1 MGTYRNP
8 DAVVA
13 NTGSAVYEG
22 IQKLAG
28 DVYTFAVGEQARKA
42 KIIESSLKDSQAVDD
57 NITKI
62 GNTGELST
70 INDGLVKQ
78 AEDVKTKIND
88 QYLIMAKTF
97 VSAEEIA
104 RAKAEIARLNKFP
117 EQLTGD
123 LTTTT
128 YLVQQYRE
136 KLKKGVGGAGA
147 ISFTNDINMLGVVKD
162 LAKGGENTVVEAGKN
177 NSRILKTTIDDEVFE
192 LNVTS
197 ITNGIKADPDYT
209 IFKEVVDDQ
218 GTSDTAFNLF
228 FGDSVNK
235 VDLIT
240 DKVLIKEEAASSKK
254 VAGTKIVKYEV
265 DDAKV
270 KPRVRNY
277 FLKQLNMPEQYTYMN
292 SVWQDKIGNEDSLSE
307 ALEKDKKDKTSKV
320 LDKITDHYLTISK
333 RKLSTKIQGFS
344 LQDATSDDSKNTTK
358 TSKPSKRAKFIL
370 AQLKTAK
377 GLETNKYVQVGDDF
391 RVVRTGDDKWT
402 LQEATVEANETI
414 YKNVVTV
421 DDPALLRG
429 KFGEEDASL
438 VLTAEQQNNM
448 NTALEQVYQDT
459 DN

>member
-104 RAKAEIARLNKFP
+104 KAKAEIARLNKFP

-136 KLKKGVGGAGA
+136 KLKKGVGVAGA

-162 LAKGGENTVVEAGKN
+162 LVKGGENTVVEAGKN
-177 NSRILKTTIDDEVFE
+177 NSRILKTTIDGEVFE

-228 FGDSVNK
+228 FGDSANK
-235 VDLIT
+235 VDLIAN
-240 DKVLIKEEAASSKK
+240 KVLIKEESASSKK
-254 VAGTKIVKYEV
+254 IAGSKIVKYEV
-265 DDAKV
+265 DDARV

-277 FLKQLNMPEQYTYMN
+277 FLKQLNTPEQYTYMN
-292 SVWQDKIGNEDSLSE
+292 SVWQDKMGNEDSLSE

-344 LQDATSDDSKNTTK
+344 LQDATPAAKGTTK
-358 TSKPSKRAKFIL
+358 DKSKPSKRAKFIS

-377 GLETNKYVQVGDDF
+377 GLDTNTHVQVGDDF
-391 RVVRTGDDKWT
+391 RVVRTGDKEWT
-402 LQEATVEANETI
+402 LQEAVVQGAETV
-414 YKNVVTV
+414 YKPKLTV

-429 KFGEEDASL
+429 QFGEEDASL
-438 VLTAEQQNNM
+438 VLTAEQQNQV
-448 NTALEQVYQDT
+448 NTAMDQI
-459 DN
+459 